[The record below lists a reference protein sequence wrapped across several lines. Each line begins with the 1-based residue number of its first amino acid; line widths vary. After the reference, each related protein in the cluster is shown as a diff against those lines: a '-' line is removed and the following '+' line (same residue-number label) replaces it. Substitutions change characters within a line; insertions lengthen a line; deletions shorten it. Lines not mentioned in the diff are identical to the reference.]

1 METYGAVLRLFNQK
15 KGNKS
20 PVFIHERQRTMPNAY
35 EDVRAP
41 IFPYYKQQIKMD

>member
-1 METYGAVLRLFNQK
+1 METYESVLGLFNQK
-15 KGNKS
+15 NGTKI
-20 PVFIHERQRTMPNAY
+20 PVFIHEKQRTMPKAY